1 MNSVPERVWLEQTCG
16 GSISSHDHILLDVQS
31 RISGP
36 EPILISGFRPSPAGY
51 PRRPLLGLIG
61 PYVGSELLGSYKNF

>member
-16 GSISSHDHILLDVQS
+16 GSISSHDHILLDSSLEFPVL
-31 RISGP
+31 
-36 EPILISGFRPSPAGY
+36 EPILVSGFRPSPAGY